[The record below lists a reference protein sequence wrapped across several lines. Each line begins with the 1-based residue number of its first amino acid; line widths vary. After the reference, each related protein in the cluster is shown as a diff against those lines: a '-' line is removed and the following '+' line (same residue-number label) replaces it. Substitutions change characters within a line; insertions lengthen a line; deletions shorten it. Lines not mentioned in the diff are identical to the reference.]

1 MNKSANTF
9 CGLLLWVL
17 LSSVIGMAG
26 VSINT
31 DPVGWFEIM
40 GVVLLLNFVSY
51 HRGLNRW

>member
-1 MNKSANTF
+1 MNRSANTF

-17 LSSVIGMAG
+17 LSNVIGMAG

-40 GVVLLLNFVSY
+40 GVALLLNFVSY

>member
-1 MNKSANTF
+1 MNRSANTF
-9 CGLLLWVL
+9 CGLLLWIL

>member
-1 MNKSANTF
+1 MNRSANTF

>member
-1 MNKSANTF
+1 MNRSANTF

-17 LSSVIGMAG
+17 LSSVLCMAG

-31 DPVGWFEIM
+31 DSVGWFEIM
-40 GVVLLLNFVSY
+40 GVALLLNFVSY